1 MILEEKQIFM
11 MSLNNYVKN
20 FLKFFICTIIV
31 FSLINAVNANE
42 YKSVTRYVIDE
53 KFGKTNLDKIRKISE
68 IYKDGV
74 IGDIIWRGTWN
85 YLDSEGV
92 V

>member
-1 MILEEKQIFM
+1 M
-11 MSLNNYVKN
+11 
-20 FLKFFICTIIV
+20 
-31 FSLINAVNANE
+31 
-42 YKSVTRYVIDE
+42 IDE